1 MKKVLIFGGSGQIGR
16 HLIRRLTNKNYLV
29 TVVTRNLHKKGA
41 VLRLGGNPG
50 YVEIIEANIFNEG
63 KLNDLFKDKD
73 ICINLVGIIS
83 ENKKNKFKNIHT
95 YFPTLLSKKCEEF
108 KLKQFIHISALG
120 VDKAKDSKYAKS
132 KLEGEKNILENFSKT
147 TILRPSVV
155 YSVDDNFTTNLM
167 TLLSL
172 LPFFPLYYE
181 GKTKFSPIHV
191 SELCE
196 IILEIIEKCIIE
208 KIVECVGPEELS
220 FKEILK
226 KLLFSIDKKRIL
238 FNLPLFLAKIIIFF
252 LEKLPKPLITQD
264 QLTLLKYDNVISNE
278 YKSNIDIGYKAKLRF
293 EDEVKNILICGEK
306 VENILKSKTQFI
318 MQILSFFQ

>member
-29 TVVTRNLHKKGA
+29 TVVTRNLHQKGT

-50 YVEIIEANIFNEG
+50 YVEIIEANIFDEE

-172 LPFFPLYYE
+172 LPVFPLYYE

-220 FKEILK
+220 FKEILER
-226 KLLFSIDKKRIL
+226 LLFSIDKKRIL

-252 LEKLPKPLITQD
+252 LEKLPKHLITQD
-264 QLTLLKYDNVISNE
+264 QLTLLKYDNVISKE
-278 YKSNIDIGYKAKLRF
+278 YKSNLDIGYKTKLRF
-293 EDEVKNILICGEK
+293 EDEIKRYSYMWREGGEY
-306 VENILKSKTQFI
+306 SKK
-318 MQILSFFQ
+318 

>member
-29 TVVTRNLHKKGA
+29 TVVTRNLHQKGT

-50 YVEIIEANIFNEG
+50 YVEIIEANIFDEE

-172 LPFFPLYYE
+172 LPLFPLYYE

-220 FKEILK
+220 FKEILER
-226 KLLFSIDKKRIL
+226 LLFSIDKKRIL

-293 EDEVKNILICGEK
+293 EDEVKKYSYMWREGGEY
-306 VENILKSKTQFI
+306 SKK
-318 MQILSFFQ
+318 

>member
-29 TVVTRNLHKKGA
+29 TVVTRNLHRKGT

-172 LPFFPLYYE
+172 LPVFPLYYE

-293 EDEVKNILICGEK
+293 EDEVKKYSYMWREGGEY
-306 VENILKSKTQFI
+306 SKK
-318 MQILSFFQ
+318 

>member
-29 TVVTRNLHKKGA
+29 TVVTRNLHKKGT

-50 YVEIIEANIFNEG
+50 YIEIIEANIFNEE

-95 YFPTLLSKKCEEF
+95 YFPTLLSKKCEQF

-120 VDKAKDSKYAKS
+120 IDKAIDSKYANS

-191 SELCE
+191 SEICE
-196 IILEIIEKCIIE
+196 IILQIIEKPIIE
-208 KIVECVGPEELS
+208 KILECVGPEELS

-226 KLLFSIDKKRIL
+226 KLLVSIEKKRIL
-238 FNLPLFLAKIIIFF
+238 FNLPLFFAKIIIFF
-252 LEKLPKPLITQD
+252 IEKLPKPLITFD
-264 QLTLLKYDNVISNE
+264 QLKLLKYDNVTSKE
-278 YKSNIDIGYKAKLRF
+278 YKSNFDLGYKTKLRF
-293 EDEVKNILICGEK
+293 EDEIKKYSYMWREGGEY
-306 VENILKSKTQFI
+306 SKK
-318 MQILSFFQ
+318 

>member
-29 TVVTRNLHKKGA
+29 TVVTRNLHRKGT

-50 YVEIIEANIFNEG
+50 YVEIIEANIFNED

-172 LPFFPLYYE
+172 LPVFPLYYE

-220 FKEILK
+220 FKEILE

-293 EDEVKNILICGEK
+293 EDEVKKYSYMWREGGEY
-306 VENILKSKTQFI
+306 SKK
-318 MQILSFFQ
+318 

>member
-29 TVVTRNLHKKGA
+29 TVVTRNLHRKGT

-95 YFPTLLSKKCEEF
+95 YFPTLLSKKCEKF

-132 KLEGEKNILENFSKT
+132 KLAGEKNILENFSKT

-172 LPFFPLYYE
+172 LPVFPLYYE

-196 IILEIIEKCIIE
+196 IILEIIEKSIIE
-208 KIVECVGPEELS
+208 KIIECVGPEELS

-293 EDEVKNILICGEK
+293 EDEVKKYSYMWREGGEY
-306 VENILKSKTQFI
+306 SKK
-318 MQILSFFQ
+318 

>member
-29 TVVTRNLHKKGA
+29 TVVTRNLHKKGT

-50 YVEIIEANIFNEG
+50 YIDIIEANIFNEE

-73 ICINLVGIIS
+73 LCINLVGIIA

-95 YFPTLLSKKCEEF
+95 YFPTLLSKKCEQF

-120 VDKAKDSKYAKS
+120 IDKAIDSKYAKS
-132 KLEGEKNILENFSKT
+132 KLDGEKNILENFSKT
-147 TILRPSVV
+147 TILRPSIV

-172 LPFFPLYYE
+172 LPVFPLYYE
-181 GKTKFSPIHV
+181 GKTKFLPIHV

-196 IILEIIEKCIIE
+196 IILKIIEESIIE
-208 KIVECVGPEELS
+208 KIVECGGPEELS

-226 KLLFSIDKKRIL
+226 KLLVSIEKKRIL
-238 FNLPLFLAKIIIFF
+238 FNLPLPFAKIIIFF
-252 LEKLPKPLITQD
+252 LEKLPGPLITCD
-264 QLTLLKYDNVISNE
+264 QLKLLKYDNVISKE
-278 YKSNIDIGYKAKLRF
+278 YKSNIDIGYKTRLRF
-293 EDEVKNILICGEK
+293 EDEIKKYSYMWKEGGEY
-306 VENILKSKTQFI
+306 SKK
-318 MQILSFFQ
+318 

>member
-1 MKKVLIFGGSGQIGR
+1 MKKILIFGGSGQIGR
-16 HLIRRLTNKNYLV
+16 HLIRKLTKKNHLV
-29 TVVTRNLHKKGA
+29 TVVTRNLHKKGT

-50 YVEIIEANIFNEG
+50 YVEIIEANIFNDE
-63 KLNDLFKDKD
+63 KLDDLFIDKD

-95 YFPTLLSKKCEEF
+95 YFPTLLAKKCEKF
-108 KLKQFIHISALG
+108 KLRQFIHISALG
-120 VDKAKDSKYAKS
+120 VDKATDSEYAKS

-172 LPFFPLYYE
+172 LPVFPLYYE

-191 SELCE
+191 SEICE
-196 IILEIIEKCIIE
+196 IILQIIEKYIIE

-226 KLLFSIDKKRIL
+226 KLLVSIDKKRIL

-252 LEKLPKPLITQD
+252 LEKLPKPLITYD
-264 QLTLLKYDNVISNE
+264 QLTLLKYDNISCKE
-278 YKSNIDIGYKAKLRF
+278 YKSNFDIGYKTKLKF
-293 EDEVKNILICGEK
+293 EDEIKKYSYMWREGGEY
-306 VENILKSKTQFI
+306 SKK
-318 MQILSFFQ
+318 

>member
-29 TVVTRNLHKKGA
+29 TVVTRNLHKKGT

-50 YVEIIEANIFNEG
+50 YVEIIAANIFDEE
-63 KLNDLFKDKD
+63 KLNYLFKDKD

-120 VDKAKDSKYAKS
+120 VDKAKDSKYAES
-132 KLEGEKNILENFSKT
+132 KLAGEKNILENFSKT

-172 LPFFPLYYE
+172 LPLFPLYYE

-226 KLLFSIDKKRIL
+226 KLLFSIEKKRIL

-293 EDEVKNILICGEK
+293 EDEVKKYSYMWREGGEY
-306 VENILKSKTQFI
+306 SKK
-318 MQILSFFQ
+318 

>member
-29 TVVTRNLHKKGA
+29 TVVTRNLHRKGT

-172 LPFFPLYYE
+172 LPVFPLYYE

-278 YKSNIDIGYKAKLRF
+278 YKSNIDIGYKTKLRF
-293 EDEVKNILICGEK
+293 EDEVKKYSYMWREGGEY
-306 VENILKSKTQFI
+306 SKK
-318 MQILSFFQ
+318 

>member
-29 TVVTRNLHKKGA
+29 TVVTRNLHQKGT

-50 YVEIIEANIFNEG
+50 YVEIIEANIFDEE

-172 LPFFPLYYE
+172 LPVFPLYYE

-220 FKEILK
+220 FKEILER
-226 KLLFSIDKKRIL
+226 LLFSIDKKRIL

-293 EDEVKNILICGEK
+293 EDEVKKYSYMWREGGEY
-306 VENILKSKTQFI
+306 SKK
-318 MQILSFFQ
+318 

>member
-29 TVVTRNLHKKGA
+29 TVVTRNLHTKGT

-50 YVEIIEANIFNEG
+50 YVEIIEANIFNED

-120 VDKAKDSKYAKS
+120 VDKAKDSKYAES
-132 KLEGEKNILENFSKT
+132 KLAGEKNILENFSKT

-172 LPFFPLYYE
+172 LPVFPLYYE

-196 IILEIIEKCIIE
+196 IILEIIEKRIIE

-220 FKEILK
+220 FKEILE

-293 EDEVKNILICGEK
+293 EDEVKKYSYMWREGGEY
-306 VENILKSKTQFI
+306 SKK
-318 MQILSFFQ
+318 

>member
-29 TVVTRNLHKKGA
+29 TVVTRNLHRKGT

-50 YVEIIEANIFNEG
+50 YVEIIEANIFNED

-95 YFPTLLSKKCEEF
+95 YFPTLLSKKCEKF

-120 VDKAKDSKYAKS
+120 VDKAKDSEYAKS
-132 KLEGEKNILENFSKT
+132 KLAGEKNILENFSKT

-172 LPFFPLYYE
+172 LPVFPLYYE

-191 SELCE
+191 TELCE

-278 YKSNIDIGYKAKLRF
+278 YKSNIDIGYKTKLRF
-293 EDEVKNILICGEK
+293 EDEVKKYSYMWREGGEY
-306 VENILKSKTQFI
+306 SKK
-318 MQILSFFQ
+318 

>member
-29 TVVTRNLHKKGA
+29 TVVTRNLHKKGT
-41 VLRLGGNPG
+41 VLKLGGNPG
-50 YVEIIEANIFNEG
+50 YVEIIEANIFNED

-172 LPFFPLYYE
+172 LPLFPLYYE

-220 FKEILK
+220 FKEILN

-293 EDEVKNILICGEK
+293 EDEVKKYSYMWREGGEY
-306 VENILKSKTQFI
+306 SKK
-318 MQILSFFQ
+318 

>member
-172 LPFFPLYYE
+172 LPVFPLYYE

-196 IILEIIEKCIIE
+196 IILEIIEKRIIE

-220 FKEILK
+220 FKEILE

-264 QLTLLKYDNVISNE
+264 QLTLLKYDNVTSNE

-293 EDEVKNILICGEK
+293 EDEVKKYSYMWREGGEY
-306 VENILKSKTQFI
+306 SKK
-318 MQILSFFQ
+318 

>member
-29 TVVTRNLHKKGA
+29 TVVTRNLHQKGT

-50 YVEIIEANIFNEG
+50 YVEIIEANIFNED

-172 LPFFPLYYE
+172 LPVFPLYYE

-220 FKEILK
+220 FKEILE
-226 KLLFSIDKKRIL
+226 KLLFSIGKKRIL

-293 EDEVKNILICGEK
+293 EDEVKKYSYMWREGGEY
-306 VENILKSKTQFI
+306 SKK
-318 MQILSFFQ
+318 

>member
-29 TVVTRNLHKKGA
+29 TVVTRNLHKKGTA
-41 VLRLGGNPG
+41 LRLGGNPG
-50 YVEIIEANIFNEG
+50 YVEIIEANIFNEV

-95 YFPTLLSKKCEEF
+95 YFPTLLSKKCEKF

-120 VDKAKDSKYAKS
+120 IDKAKDSKYAKS

-172 LPFFPLYYE
+172 LPVFPLYYE

-191 SELCE
+191 SEICE
-196 IILEIIEKCIIE
+196 IILEIVEKCIIE
-208 KIVECVGPEELS
+208 KIVECAGPEELS

-226 KLLFSIDKKRIL
+226 KLLFSIDKK
-238 FNLPLFLAKIIIFF
+238 K
-252 LEKLPKPLITQD
+252 
-264 QLTLLKYDNVISNE
+264 NV
-278 YKSNIDIGYKAKLRF
+278 
-293 EDEVKNILICGEK
+293 V
-306 VENILKSKTQFI
+306 
-318 MQILSFFQ
+318 

>member
-29 TVVTRNLHKKGA
+29 TVVTRNLHTKGT

-50 YVEIIEANIFNEG
+50 YVEIIEANIFNED

-73 ICINLVGIIS
+73 ICINLVRIIS

-95 YFPTLLSKKCEEF
+95 YFPTLLSKKCEKF
-108 KLKQFIHISALG
+108 KLKQIIHISALG

-132 KLEGEKNILENFSKT
+132 KFEGEKNILENFSKT

-172 LPFFPLYYE
+172 LPLFPLYYE

-220 FKEILK
+220 FKEILER
-226 KLLFSIDKKRIL
+226 LLFSIDKKRIL

-264 QLTLLKYDNVISNE
+264 QLTLLKYDNVTSNE

-293 EDEVKNILICGEK
+293 EDEVKKYSYMWREGGE
-306 VENILKSKTQFI
+306 NSKK
-318 MQILSFFQ
+318 

>member
-29 TVVTRNLHKKGA
+29 TVVTRNLHQKGT

-172 LPFFPLYYE
+172 LPVFPLYYE

-220 FKEILK
+220 FKEILER
-226 KLLFSIDKKRIL
+226 LLFSIDKKRIL

-278 YKSNIDIGYKAKLRF
+278 YKSNIDIGYKAKLKF
-293 EDEVKNILICGEK
+293 EDEVKKYSYMWREGGEY
-306 VENILKSKTQFI
+306 SKK
-318 MQILSFFQ
+318 

>member
-29 TVVTRNLHKKGA
+29 TVVTRNLHTKGT

-50 YVEIIEANIFNEG
+50 YVEIIEANIFDEE

-95 YFPTLLSKKCEEF
+95 YFPTLLSKKCEKF

-172 LPFFPLYYE
+172 LPLFPLYYE

-196 IILEIIEKCIIE
+196 IILEIIEKRIIE

-220 FKEILK
+220 FKEILE

-293 EDEVKNILICGEK
+293 EDEVKKYSYMWREGGEY
-306 VENILKSKTQFI
+306 SKK
-318 MQILSFFQ
+318 

>member
-29 TVVTRNLHKKGA
+29 TVVTRNLHTKGT

-50 YVEIIEANIFNEG
+50 YVEIIEANIFDEE

-95 YFPTLLSKKCEEF
+95 YFPTLLSKKCEKF

-132 KLEGEKNILENFSKT
+132 KLAGDKNILENFSKT

-172 LPFFPLYYE
+172 LPVFPLYYE

-278 YKSNIDIGYKAKLRF
+278 YKSNSDIGYKTKLRF
-293 EDEVKNILICGEK
+293 EDEVKKYSYMWREGGEY
-306 VENILKSKTQFI
+306 SKK
-318 MQILSFFQ
+318 

>member
-1 MKKVLIFGGSGQIGR
+1 MNKESLYRGTRQIGR
-16 HLIRRLTNKNYLV
+16 HLTRTSTNKNYLV
-29 TVVTRNLHKKGA
+29 TVVTRNLHKKGT
-41 VLRLGGNPG
+41 VLKLGGNPG
-50 YVEIIEANIFNEG
+50 YIEIIETNIFDEN

-95 YFPTLLSKKCEEF
+95 YFPTLLSKKCEKF

-120 VDKAKDSKYAKS
+120 IDKAKDSKYAMS

-172 LPFFPLYYE
+172 LPIFPLYYE

-196 IILEIIEKCIIE
+196 IILEIVEKCIIE

-226 KLLFSIDKKRIL
+226 KLLVSIEKKRIL

-278 YKSNIDIGYKAKLRF
+278 YKSNLDIGYKTKLRF
-293 EDEVKNILICGEK
+293 EDEIKKYSYMWKEGGEY
-306 VENILKSKTQFI
+306 SKK
-318 MQILSFFQ
+318 

>member
-29 TVVTRNLHKKGA
+29 TVVTRNLHQKGT

-50 YVEIIEANIFNEG
+50 YVEIIEANIFDEE

-172 LPFFPLYYE
+172 LPIFPLYYE

-196 IILEIIEKCIIE
+196 IILEIIEKRIIE

-220 FKEILK
+220 FKEILE
-226 KLLFSIDKKRIL
+226 KLLFSIGKKRIL

-293 EDEVKNILICGEK
+293 EDEVKKYSYMWREGGEY
-306 VENILKSKTQFI
+306 SKK
-318 MQILSFFQ
+318 